1 MPGSREHGALVVRDT
16 VQRFRLMAFL
26 CGVTGLGGRG
36 QGQEQP
42 ALPRS
47 AGLWCCPGDKMIDW
61 ASPACGDAAAQSE
74 SGRPPGPVRAGRQR
88 LTADWR
94 ELAAVVPISE

>member
-1 MPGSREHGALVVRDT
+1 MAARAAPAVGSVDAIAREQIMPGSREHGALVVRDT

-47 AGLWCCPGDKMIDW
+47 AGLLG
-61 ASPACGDAAAQSE
+61 AAPA
-74 SGRPPGPVRAGRQR
+74 
-88 LTADWR
+88 T
-94 ELAAVVPISE
+94 